1 MPHTPFTRFTRRLV
15 VAAKLAGQG
24 IDVRTETP
32 EAARAFI
39 DTQIDTWAKVVK
51 DNDIKAD

>member
-1 MPHTPFTRFTRRLV
+1 MPEHTAHKTRRDYSLT
-15 VAAKLAGQG
+15 G
-24 IDVRTETP
+24 P